1 MSHPIKILKERVE
14 ILINLESVNI
24 IRMKLIINE
33 AIDGINLMMKGE
45 MKNLDDVETKIMIKE
60 R

>member
-1 MSHPIKILKERVE
+1 
-14 ILINLESVNI
+14 
-24 IRMKLIINE
+24 MKLIINE
-33 AIDGINLMMKGE
+33 AIDRINLMMKGE